1 MSITERV
8 AYLKG
13 LMEGMQI
20 DKKDNTG
27 KLLAVMADILEDI
40 ALEIDDIN
48 ENALDLAEE
57 IDQLS
62 DDLGDVEDFLDEL
75 CEDDDDECCCC
86 DDDEDDE
93 CCCDDDDCCCD
104 DDGEPLFFEIKCP
117 TCGGEFTVDEDV
129 IALDSIKCPKCGETL
144 EFDFDEDEDDGCCC
158 GHDHKDR

>member
-1 MSITERV
+1 MTISERV

-20 DKKDNTG
+20 DASENTG
-27 KLLAVMADILEDI
+27 KLLTVMADILEEI

-62 DDLGDVEDFLDEL
+62 DDLGDVEDFLDEV
-75 CEDDDDECCCC
+75 CEDDDDDECCCC
-86 DDDEDDE
+86 DDDDDE
-93 CCCDDDDCCCD
+93 CCCDDEDCCCD

-117 TCGGEFTVDEDV
+117 SCGGEFTVDEDV

-144 EFDFDEDEDDGCCC
+144 EFDFDEDDGEDCCC
-158 GHDHKDR
+158 GHDHDD

>member
-13 LMEGMQI
+13 LMKGMKV
-20 DKKDNTG
+20 DAASDTG

-86 DDDEDDE
+86 DDD
-93 CCCDDDDCCCD
+93 DCCCD

-144 EFDFDEDEDDGCCC
+144 EFDFDEDDEDGCCC
-158 GHDHKDR
+158 GHDHE

>member
-13 LMEGMQI
+13 LMEGMKV
-20 DKKDNTG
+20 DAASDTG

-86 DDDEDDE
+86 DDD
-93 CCCDDDDCCCD
+93 DCCCD

-144 EFDFDEDEDDGCCC
+144 EFDFDEDDEDGCCC
-158 GHDHKDR
+158 GHDHE